1 MTSSAPGALVFTV
14 SGERPGY
21 LAEVVA
27 SWRRAR
33 GVEAWPVTF
42 LVEPGTRVP
51 ECRTVITDAFPAAT
65 VVVHPERQG
74 VRANP
79 HRALATAFD
88 GGAGF
93 AVLAEEDI
101 VVGDDVLEYLGHGAA
116 AHRDDPSVLA
126 LCAFSP
132 LPAPQPE
139 DAVGTG
145 GFTAWV
151 WGTWVDRWR
160 ELLEPH
166 WFDAAV
172 GPEPGVEEGFD
183 FGIDRMRQVTGR
195 RILMPLASRSD
206 NIGQYGG
213 VHALPE
219 EFEESRAATFAAH
232 RPPQRFREVPVGVAP
247 ALARRGAPGHA
258 GSSPLPSWT

>member
-27 SWRRAR
+27 SWRRVR

-51 ECRTVITDAFPAAT
+51 ECRTVITDAFPDAT

-183 FGIDRMRQVTGR
+183 FGIDRMRQATAR